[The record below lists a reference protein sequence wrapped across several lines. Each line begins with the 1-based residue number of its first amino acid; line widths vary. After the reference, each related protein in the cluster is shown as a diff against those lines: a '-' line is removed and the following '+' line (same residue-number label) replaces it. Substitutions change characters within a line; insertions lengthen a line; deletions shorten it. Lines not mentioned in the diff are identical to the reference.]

1 MLAWSVKYSPQ
12 LARKLG
18 SNVKCPHTH
27 NLQSKLFLFQ
37 HIHTQCFLRTFH
49 KYGFDKD
56 LKSHGSGQEVS
67 ETKLDTFTRLLIP
80 TEDQKNGAEGGFL
93 VILVGTIYMRVV
105 VVSIVSVAGW
115 PCADLITDL
124 AVVTL

>member
-1 MLAWSVKYSPQ
+1 M
-12 LARKLG
+12 
-18 SNVKCPHTH
+18 
-27 NLQSKLFLFQ
+27 
-37 HIHTQCFLRTFH
+37 FH
-49 KYGFDKD
+49 RYGFVKD

-80 TEDQKNGAEGGFL
+80 TEDQKNGAEGVFL
-93 VILVGTIYMRVV
+93 VFLVWTIYMRVV
-105 VVSIVSVAGW
+105 VVSSVSVAGR